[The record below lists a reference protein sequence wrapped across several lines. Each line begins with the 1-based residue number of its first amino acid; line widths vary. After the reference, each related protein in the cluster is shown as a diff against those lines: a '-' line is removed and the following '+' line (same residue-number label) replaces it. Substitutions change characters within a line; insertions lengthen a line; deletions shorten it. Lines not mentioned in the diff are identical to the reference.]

1 MADRGSWLIMFS
13 CVCDLCELTLWYFVY
28 SVDAYWK
35 QRLLCT
41 LLFLFL
47 ILILHFLL
55 FSFGSVLI
63 KGWLCCVYTHQHS
76 HTLTHT
82 RCRGGVTA
90 AGQDSTVAS
99 LSPLYAFRLSLCA
112 EIINCVHVWRR
123 DYSCLIVVSVV
134 METIRPSVNK
144 QPYLAVFG

>member
-63 KGWLCCVYTHQHS
+63 KGWLCCVYTHPHS
-76 HTLTHT
+76 HTHT
-82 RCRGGVTA
+82 VEEEWQQPARIP
-90 AGQDSTVAS
+90 QLP
-99 LSPLYAFRLSLCA
+99 LSPLHAFCLSLCA